1 MTEEFL
7 SLKLDQYMTEFGQ
20 SEAVELMERLSKSK
34 LFNDN
39 LEIALKRHEIP
50 SGKTISGIIHSSHY
64 KFLLAGKRKIYFS
77 SLFFLKVLCE
87 KYRKNG
93 YEPDELDLSRSLM
106 QVCEL
111 YAG

>member
-7 SLKLDQYMTEFGQ
+7 NLKVDQYMTEFGQ
-20 SEAVELMERLSKSK
+20 AEAVELMERLSKSK
-34 LFNDN
+34 LFTEN
-39 LEIALKRHEIP
+39 LDIALNRREIP
-50 SGKTISGIIHSSHY
+50 SGKTISTIIHSSHY

-77 SLFFLKVLCE
+77 SLFFLKMLCM
-87 KYRKNG
+87 KYREKCFQ
-93 YEPDELDLSRSLM
+93 PDELDLSKSLL